1 MSLVKP
7 YEISLWE
14 DKLSEDKT
22 YYEEVK
28 LGIIGSDTMEAQSR
42 AYNSV
47 FTKTVDGSFTLTFS
61 MVYRY
66 WDFIKEKEVTNFWI
80 PYLVAERKVKL
91 HYNDEWYDFVIKE
104 CNESTDNEFTYTC
117 NSLFTNE
124 LGRVGYNIT
133 LSTDL
138 GNNLGNIFEL
148 AEKAVEGTDWK
159 IDRKNSDIIK
169 QLVAEPLV
177 LFAPQTTQNVS
188 NIPTFQVINL
198 TQNNREETLE
208 FSAEG
213 ERLLVFYSEY
223 LNSQDTPRF
232 QFLHQKGYKD
242 GEWTFDNN
250 NVAYADNYMFKN
262 APQITMTTDTEGKK
276 HFTVTGKVKD
286 EHDQFIDQQVVFD
299 EKVLITEYQGY
310 RLAYAPRVTYDP
322 IMERTVNLYEA
333 QYDTGAKSIYQ
344 YTDYEYIT
352 SDIIQSYVTNG
363 ADFNMYNND
372 GTLEGWS
379 NATPTE
385 YTVEGVAELQPAK
398 LVTVPDI
405 NQTNTLEALSAYPTI
420 EGYLKLTFGGNLTN
434 DYQNT
439 FFNSGFDD
447 YKQTIDHISKGDKY
461 VLRVAAGRKWIN
473 KVIDALKFLD
483 YQPQPTNALGAIVA
497 RYTTEEKKVGENNE
511 IVYVNKIDPTGIILR
526 FDPSTAVIKNN
537 EINTGTFNDTF
548 TQYIIDGIVTTPA
561 FNYIYKQ
568 EGNNDSYYWN
578 PFTQKYELANYSN
591 FLNSYYMIAT
601 SERSFTN
608 KDLQDIDNKFGIF
621 FYKNSAVTT
630 NTIYVKDVELFKY
643 YDDGDETP
651 VLIGNVPKATSIETD
666 YYYVAPA
673 EGTSKEAIEVYSSK
687 NSIAEILNIDPE
699 KIVQVYNAD
708 SEKISS
714 IEEEKSNC
722 FNIIQSLCESFE
734 CWAKFHIEHE
744 ENGAIKLDSTGAPY
758 KSITFHEYVGKDNFA
773 GFKYGINEQSIQ
785 RTVQSDEI
793 VSKTIVEQVP
803 VDVVDGGTLTI
814 RKAQANPSGE
824 SYILNFSY
832 YLNNGLI
839 KDRAAFQEDYMKFIT
854 DLKELNNQYNDLV
867 DKINTASIRLTTLN
881 SKRTIYAELVD
892 KAQVSLTETR
902 DEFKDTFGVE
912 YDKYISGKSVDLDKK
927 TEDEADAIKEYIGK
941 LFTYQSTINNYSG
954 LNINTKKEYWDL
966 DVKINGSK
974 DYTITVR
981 TRAPQGAGTSDNGA
995 IIIDV
1000 NDYLEGIKFTIG
1012 NEEFESGLTKRHFE
1026 YSYSSSEEFPGAITF
1041 ISLPL
1046 NYRIKIGENKHNVPL
1061 TVNLNQDASKEIILI
1076 PIEQIDGYVQQAK
1089 EVLKEKD
1096 EIEKKF
1102 YTKYSRYI
1110 QEGSW
1115 TSSDYID
1122 HDLYYMDALQVSN
1135 TSSHPRITYSLDVS
1149 VVSEV
1154 PGLQKYA
1161 VDIGDKTYIEDPQFF
1176 GTTKSDP
1183 IDIQE
1188 TFEIEEPYEGKR
1200 FKLANEFTT
1209 IKSIKIGGDSYKI
1222 GIDYN
1227 TNEVVIG
1234 GKL

>member
-42 AYNSV
+42 AYNPV

-61 MVYRY
+61 MVYKY

-80 PYLVAERKVKL
+80 PYLIAERKVKL
-91 HYNDEWYDFVIKE
+91 HYNDEWYDFVVKE

-148 AEKAVEGTDWK
+148 AKKAVEGTDWK
-159 IDRKNSDIIK
+159 IDKENSDIIK
-169 QLVAEPLV
+169 QLVAEPLI
-177 LFAPQTTQNVS
+177 LFAPQTTQGIS
-188 NIPTFQVINL
+188 KIPVFETINL
-198 TQNNREETLE
+198 TQDNREETLE

-262 APQITMTTDTEGKK
+262 APQITMTTDAEGKK
-276 HFTVTGKVKD
+276 HFTVTGKIKG
-286 EHDQFIDQQVVFD
+286 ENDQWIDQGVIFD
-299 EKVLITEYQGY
+299 EAETSLITEYQGY
-310 RLAYAPRVTYDP
+310 RLAYAQRVTYDP

-333 QYDTGAKSIYQ
+333 QYDSGAKLIYQ

-352 SDIIQSYVTNG
+352 SDIVQSYVTNG
-363 ADFNMYNND
+363 ADFNMYND
-372 GTLEGWS
+372 GSLEGWS
-379 NATPTE
+379 NATPTTYKE
-385 YTVEGVAELQPAK
+385 WKGHVEVDELQPAK
-398 LVTVPDI
+398 LITIPDI
-405 NQTNTLEALSAYPTI
+405 NKTNTLEALSAYPTI
-420 EGYLKLTFGGNLTN
+420 GGYLELTFGGNLTN

-447 YKQTIDHISKGDKY
+447 YKQTINHISKGDKY
-461 VLRVAAGRKWIN
+461 VLRIAAGVKDSEN
-473 KVIDALKFLD
+473 DAKNVID
-483 YQPQPTNALGAIVA
+483 YNSSCILGAIVA
-497 RYTTEEKKVGENNE
+497 RYITEEKTIGENDE
-511 IVYVNKIDPTGIILR
+511 VVYVNKIDPTGIILQ
-526 FDPSTAVIKNN
+526 FNPATAAIKNN
-537 EINTGTFNDTF
+537 EINSGSFNTTF
-548 TQYIIDGIVTTPA
+548 TQYIIDGIVATPA

-568 EGNNDSYYWN
+568 EGNNNSYYWN
-578 PFTQKYELANYSN
+578 PSTQKYEIATSSN

-608 KDLQDIDNKFGIF
+608 KDLQDVDNKFGIF
-621 FYKNSAVTT
+621 VYTT
-630 NTIYVKDVELFKY
+630 SGLQKVYTRSVELFKY
-643 YDDGDETP
+643 YDDGDGTP
-651 VLIGNVPKATSIETD
+651 VLIGNVPKATSVETD

-673 EGTSKEAIEVYSSK
+673 EGTSKDAIEVYSSK
-687 NSIAEILNIDPE
+687 DSIAEILNIDPN

-803 VDVVDGGTLTI
+803 IDVVDGGTLTI

-839 KDRAAFQEDYMKFIT
+839 KDRTAFQTDYMTFIT
-854 DLKELNNQYNDLV
+854 DLKKLNNQYNELID
-867 DKINTASIRLTTLN
+867 DINTSSIRLTTLN
-881 SKRTIYAELVD
+881 SKRTIYTELVEEA
-892 KAQVSLTETR
+892 KASLTETQ
-902 DEFKDTFGVE
+902 DEFKNTFGVE
-912 YDKYISGKSVDLDKK
+912 YDKYISGKSIDLDKK
-927 TEDEADAIKEYIGK
+927 TEDEADAIKDYIGR

-954 LNINTKKEYWDL
+954 LNTNTKKEYWDL
-966 DVKINGSK
+966 DIKINGSK

-981 TRAPQGAGTSDNGA
+981 TRAPQDAGTSGNGA
-995 IIIDV
+995 IIVDI

-1026 YSYSSSEEFPGAITF
+1026 YSYSSSEEFPGVISFT
-1041 ISLPL
+1041 SLPL
-1046 NYRIKIGENKHNVPL
+1046 NYRIKIGENKRNAPIV
-1061 TVNLNQDASKEIILI
+1061 VNLNQDASKEIVLVS
-1076 PIEQIDGYVQQAK
+1076 EKQIDGYVQQAK

-1096 EIEKKF
+1096 KVEKKF

-1135 TSSHPRITYSLDVS
+1135 TSSHPRITYSLEVS
-1149 VVSEV
+1149 EVSEV
-1154 PGLQKYA
+1154 PGLQNYFF
-1161 VDIGDKTYIEDPQFF
+1161 DIGDKTYIEDPQFF
-1176 GTTKSDP
+1176 GTIKSDP
-1183 IDIQE
+1183 IDIKE

-1209 IKSIKIGGDSYKI
+1209 IKSIKIGDDSYEI

>member
-14 DKLSEDKT
+14 DKLSEDGT

-42 AYNSV
+42 AYNPV

-159 IDRKNSDIIK
+159 IDREHSDIIK

-250 NVAYADNYMFKN
+250 NVAYADNYMFKS
-262 APQITMTTDTEGKK
+262 APQITITGESGSKQFTVDGVTFTEGS
-276 HFTVTGKVKD
+276 
-286 EHDQFIDQQVVFD
+286 
-299 EKVLITEYQGY
+299 LITEYQGY

-333 QYDTGAKSIYQ
+333 QYDSGAKSIYQ

-352 SDIIQSYVTNG
+352 SDIVQSYVTNG
-363 ADFNMYNND
+363 ADFNMYND

-385 YTVEGVAELQPAK
+385 YTIEGVAELQPAK
-398 LVTVPDI
+398 LVTIPDI
-405 NQTNTLEALSAYPTI
+405 NQTNTLEVLSAYPTI
-420 EGYLKLTFGGNLTN
+420 GGYLELIFGGNLTN

-461 VLRVAAGRKWIN
+461 VLRVAAGRKWNN
-473 KVIDALKFLD
+473 KVVDAFKSLN
-483 YQPQPTNALGAIVA
+483 YQLQPTNALGAIVA
-497 RYTTEEKKVGENNE
+497 RYTTEEKKVGENDE
-511 IVYVNKIDPTGIILR
+511 VVYVNKIDPTGIILQ
-526 FDPSTAVIKNN
+526 FDPTTAVIKNN

-568 EGNNDSYYWN
+568 EGDNNSYYWN
-578 PFTQKYELANYSN
+578 PFTQKYELATFEN

-621 FYKNSAVTT
+621 FYKNDAVIS
-630 NTIYVKDVELFKY
+630 NTIYVRNVELFKY

-687 NSIAEILNIDPE
+687 DSIAEILNIDPN

-839 KDRAAFQEDYMKFIT
+839 KDRTAFQADYMDFIT
-854 DLKELNNQYNDLV
+854 GLKELNNQYNDLI
-867 DKINTASIRLTTLN
+867 DEINKASIRLTTLN
-881 SKRTIYAELVD
+881 SKRTIYSELVEE
-892 KAQVSLTETR
+892 AQTSLTETR
-902 DEFKDTFGVE
+902 DEFKNTFGIE
-912 YDKYISGKSVDLDKK
+912 YEAYVAGKSVDLDKK
-927 TEDEADAIKEYIGK
+927 TEDEADAIKDYIGR

-954 LNINTKKEYWDL
+954 LNTNTKKEYRDL
-966 DVKINGSK
+966 DIEINGTK

-981 TRAPQGAGTSDNGA
+981 TRDPINNTEGAVIVD
-995 IIIDV
+995 I
-1000 NDYLEGIKFTIG
+1000 NDYLEGIKFTIDG
-1012 NEEFESGLTKRHFE
+1012 NEFESGLTKRHFE
-1026 YSYSSSEEFPGAITF
+1026 YEYTNFPGAIAFT
-1041 ISLPL
+1041 SLPL
-1046 NYRIKIGENKHNVPL
+1046 DYRVKIGDNAYEAPVSI
-1061 TVNLNQDASKEIILI
+1061 NLNQNASKEIILT
-1076 PIEQIDGYVQQAK
+1076 PTKESQKEGLVQEAK
-1089 EVLKEKD
+1089 NILAEKD
-1096 EIEKKF
+1096 KIEKKF

-1122 HDLYYMDALQVSN
+1122 HNLYYMDALQVSN

-1149 VVSEV
+1149 EVSEV
-1154 PGLQKYA
+1154 PGLENYSF
-1161 VDIGDKTYIEDPQFF
+1161 DIGDKTYIEDPQFF
-1176 GTTKSDP
+1176 GTIKSDP

-1200 FKLANEFTT
+1200 FKLTNEFTT
-1209 IKSIKIGGDSYKI
+1209 IQSITIGGDSYEV
-1222 GIDYN
+1222 GIDHN